1 MRNLYAF
8 IWKRLRSERGV
19 AALEFAIV
27 AQLLVL
33 LLYGM
38 VLYGFVFLV
47 DHSITQAAAEGAR
60 SALSEPTGTSDA
72 QIASDAATYA
82 KNHIP
87 FAEAK
92 TYGVASGNVDWCDA
106 THTVKCVTVTVTY
119 DNRAHPVIPGFVGM
133 NYLTPATISASSTVE
148 LGS

>member
-1 MRNLYAF
+1 MSKLSSY

-27 AQLLVL
+27 CQLLLL

-38 VLYGFVFLV
+38 VMYGFVFLV

-60 SALSEPTGTSDA
+60 YALSEPSGTSDA
-72 QIASDAATYA
+72 QIASDAASYA
-82 KNHIP
+82 QNHIP
-87 FAEAK
+87 FSEAK
-92 TYGVASGNVDWCDA
+92 TYGVASGSVDWCDSS
-106 THTVKCVTVTVTY
+106 HTVKCVTVTITY
-119 DNRAHPVIPGFVGM
+119 DNRAHPVIPGFIGM
-133 NYLTPATISASSTVE
+133 QYLTPGSISASSTVE